1 MREFTLNLF
10 SIEYVFDW
18 IVSIVVLVGVVI
30 YLIKK

>member
-1 MREFTLNLF
+1 MRELALNLF

-18 IVSIVVLVGVVI
+18 IVSIVVLIGVVI

>member
-1 MREFTLNLF
+1 MKEFALNLF

-18 IVSIVVLVGVVI
+18 IVSIIVLVGVVI

>member
-1 MREFTLNLF
+1 MRELALNLF

-18 IVSIVVLVGVVI
+18 IVSIVVLVGVVV

>member
-1 MREFTLNLF
+1 MKEFALNFF
-10 SIEYVFDW
+10 SIEYIFDW

>member
-1 MREFTLNLF
+1 MREFALNLF